1 MWQKFSIDVQCFR
14 IYKNNPCADI
24 LVPHKIREQ
33 AVAKQG
39 VHIKKQ
45 WLVDNMQYNG
55 KIRAP
60 VTEIKFQYDQK
71 ATTYLDG
78 IQDADETDIAKIPTS
93 DNVNNEQTK

>member
-1 MWQKFSIDVQCFR
+1 
-14 IYKNNPCADI
+14 
-24 LVPHKIREQ
+24 
-33 AVAKQG
+33 
-39 VHIKKQ
+39 
-45 WLVDNMQYNG
+45 MQYNG